1 MTPND
6 PEALQ
11 VAFLVF
17 DVLDSLGRRYH
28 LGGSYASSIHGIPR
42 QTCDLQ
48 QGDADRLVTEFS
60 DDFYCD
66 RDRIAQAISQHS
78 SINLVHLRTGV
89 KIDLFPKGNDRY
101 DSEELE
107 RSQLLE
113 LGEPSR
119 SVPVKTAEDTIL
131 RKLEWYRQGGEVSDR
146 QWGDVLGILRTQED
160 RLDLEYLRSRS
171 ETLGVG
177 DLLAEALE
185 EIEGQSA
192 NSPFSGLERP

>member
-42 QTCDLQ
+42 QTQD
-48 QGDADRLVTEFS
+48 
-60 DDFYCD
+60 
-66 RDRIAQAISQHS
+66 
-78 SINLVHLRTGV
+78 
-89 KIDLFPKGNDRY
+89 IDIFPKGNDRY

-107 RSQLLE
+107 RSQILE

-131 RKLEWYRQGGEVSDR
+131 RKLEWYRLGGEVSDR
-146 QWGDVLGILRTQED
+146 QWGDVLGILRTQDD
-160 RLDLEYLRSRS
+160 RLNLDYLQSRS
-171 ETLGVG
+171 QTLRVE
-177 DLLAEALE
+177 DLLARAVE

-192 NSPFSGLERP
+192 NSPFSGPERP

>member
-11 VAFLVF
+11 VAFQVF
-17 DVLDSLGRRYH
+17 DVLDSLGCRYH

-42 QTCDLQ
+42 QTHDTDIVCDLQ
-48 QGDADRLVTEFS
+48 QGDADRFVAEIA

-66 RDRIAQAISQHS
+66 RARIAQAISRGS
-78 SINLVHLRTGV
+78 SFNLVHLKTGV
-89 KIDLFPKGNDRY
+89 KIDLIQKGQDRY

-107 RSQLLE
+107 RSQMLE
-113 LGEPSR
+113 LGDPSR

-146 QWGDVLGILRTQED
+146 QWGDVLGILRTQND
-160 RLDLEYLRSRS
+160 RLDLDYLRSRS
-171 ETLGVG
+171 ETLGVE
-177 DLLAEALE
+177 DLLASALE
-185 EIEGQSA
+185 EI
-192 NSPFSGLERP
+192 

>member
-42 QTCDLQ
+42 QTHDIDIVCDLR
-48 QGDADRLVTEFS
+48 QGDVDRLATEIAG
-60 DDFYCD
+60 DFYCD
-66 RDRIAQAISQHS
+66 RARIAQAISKRS
-78 SINLVHLRTGV
+78 SVNLLHLKTGV
-89 KIDLFPKGNDRY
+89 KIDLFQKGQDRY

-107 RSQLLE
+107 RSQMLE
-113 LGEPSR
+113 LGDPSR

-146 QWGDVLGILRTQED
+146 QWGDVLGILRTQDD
-160 RLDLEYLRSRS
+160 RLELDYLRSRS
-171 ETLGVG
+171 ETLGVE
-177 DLLAEALE
+177 DLLARALE
-185 EIEGQSA
+185 QIEG
-192 NSPFSGLERP
+192 

>member
-42 QTCDLQ
+42 QTHDIDIVCDLQ
-48 QGDADRLVTEFS
+48 QGDADRLVAGIA

-66 RDRIAQAISQHS
+66 RARIAQAISKRS
-78 SINLVHLRTGV
+78 SFNLVHLKTGV
-89 KIDLFPKGNDRY
+89 KIDLFQKGQDRY

-107 RSQLLE
+107 RSQMLE
-113 LGEPSR
+113 LGDPSR

-146 QWGDVLGILRTQED
+146 QWGDVLGILRTQDD
-160 RLDLEYLRSRS
+160 RLELDYLRSRS
-171 ETLGVG
+171 ETLGVE
-177 DLLAEALE
+177 DLLARALE
-185 EIEGQSA
+185 QIEG
-192 NSPFSGLERP
+192 

>member
-42 QTCDLQ
+42 QTHDIDIVCDLQ
-48 QGDADRLVTEFS
+48 IGDADRLVTEIA

-66 RDRIAQAISQHS
+66 RARIAQAISKRS
-78 SINLVHLRTGV
+78 SFNLVHLKTGV
-89 KIDLFPKGNDRY
+89 KIDLFQKGKDHY

-107 RSQLLE
+107 RSQILK
-113 LGEPSR
+113 LGDPPR

-146 QWGDVLGILRTQED
+146 QWGDVLGILRTQDD
-160 RLDLEYLRSRS
+160 RLNLDYLRSRS
-171 ETLGVG
+171 ETLGVE
-177 DLLAEALE
+177 DLLARALE
-185 EIEGQSA
+185 KIE
-192 NSPFSGLERP
+192 R